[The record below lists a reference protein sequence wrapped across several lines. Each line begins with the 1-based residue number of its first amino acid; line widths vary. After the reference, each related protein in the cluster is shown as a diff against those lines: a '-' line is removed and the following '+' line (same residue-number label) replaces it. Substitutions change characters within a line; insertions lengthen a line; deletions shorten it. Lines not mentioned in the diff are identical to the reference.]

1 MKTCLIK
8 QPAGIG
14 DIFALQ
20 KIVHMYLNFGFI
32 VIYPVL
38 PQLLYINDYIQHPN
52 LKFIDINS
60 KFEHRDLYMSTHNTP
75 CEIDECHYL
84 PFDHACMTQPG
95 CVIRA
100 KYNLIGVDW
109 TDWSDYLVFNRN
121 LEKEDKLFYEILG
134 LTDNIN
140 YNLINKLF
148 GTQPGSFIKH
158 EVKSNNNLTNVD
170 IRYIDGYTIFDW
182 CKVIER
188 ASNIFTVDTAL
199 LFLIEKLT
207 LNSKELH
214 MWARFDDYTS
224 ITGLFNKDWIYN

>member
-1 MKTCLIK
+1 
-8 QPAGIG
+8 
-14 DIFALQ
+14 
-20 KIVHMYLNFGFI
+20 
-32 VIYPVL
+32 
-38 PQLLYINDYIQHPN
+38 
-52 LKFIDINS
+52 
-60 KFEHRDLYMSTHNTP
+60 
-75 CEIDECHYL
+75 
-84 PFDHACMTQPG
+84 MTQPG

-100 KYNLIGVDW
+100 KYNLIGADW